1 MADLGNSYQLVRNVR
16 VVPFDNGVP
25 LKLAI
30 AVLAPILPLIL
41 TMIPL
46 EEVIKRLVGSVF

>member
-1 MADLGNSYQLVRNVR
+1 MADLGNSYQLVRNMR